1 LNTKTTRILIL
12 LLVYFI
18 CSHSF
23 VRAQGLSEK
32 GGFGKI
38 GSPVITVPDKKDSLS
53 SWTNTLS
60 GKLNLSQ
67 AGFSN
72 WRSGGENSLTWVSIL
87 DGKFIYQSPKI
98 DFRTQ
103 SIFSYGQTK
112 QGSSTFRKN
121 NDLIDI
127 SSVVSYLLGFTVDP
141 YFSVTARTQFDY
153 GYQYIGDSAVE
164 ISNFFD
170 PGYVTQNIGFQYL
183 YGTVFDVRIGFSLKE
198 TFSRKFTNF
207 TDDPKTEKIEKVKV
221 QPGAELVSN
230 FNRKFDDNF
239 SLKSKLELFTDFKG
253 ISTVDIRWD
262 TYVSYRLLKYI
273 EVSFNFVMYY
283 NFNES
288 KQFQWKEILG
298 IGLAYDIM

>member
-1 LNTKTTRILIL
+1 MKTIKIVIL

-18 CSHSF
+18 CSCSF
-23 VRAQGLSEK
+23 AKAQGLGEK
-32 GGFGKI
+32 DGFGKI
-38 GSPVITVPDKKDSLS
+38 SIPAINVPDKKDSLS

-87 DGKFIYQSPKI
+87 DGKFIYQSPKT
-98 DFRTQ
+98 DFRTR
-103 SIFSYGQTK
+103 SVFSYGQTK
-112 QGSSTFRKN
+112 QSSTKFRKN
-121 NDLIDI
+121 DDLIDI
-127 SSVVSYLLGFTVDP
+127 SSVISYLLGFTVDP
-141 YFSVTARTQFDY
+141 YFAVTARTQFDY
-153 GYQYIGDSAVE
+153 GYQYIGDSAVA

-170 PGYVTQNIGFQYL
+170 PGYVAQSIGFQYL
-183 YGTVFDVRIGFSLKE
+183 YATLFDVRIGFSLKQ
-198 TFSRKFTNF
+198 TFSRQFTHF
-207 TDDPKTEKIEKVKV
+207 TDDPKTDKIEKVKV

-230 FNRKFDDNF
+230 FNKKFDDNL
-239 SLKSKLELFTDFKG
+239 SLKSKFELFADFKG

-262 TYVSYRLLKYI
+262 TYISYRLLKYI

-283 NFNES
+283 NFDES

-298 IGLAYDIM
+298 IGLAYDFM